1 VKVTLYVEGGGN
13 DSKLLRT
20 LCRRGFKELL
30 AKCGFESKMPQI
42 VACGPR
48 NNAFK
53 LFCTAHAQAQS
64 DEVVLLLVDSEDQ
77 LQNIHEAW
85 AHLKARDQWQPPPE
99 ATDNQVLLMVTCME
113 TWLVTDRQA
122 LQLFYGHCLRESAL
136 PSLHNLE
143 GRTRQAVQ
151 TALARATAKCERN
164 EYQKGAHSF
173 KLLAALTPATLMRH
187 LPSFERM
194 VNLVS
199 HWLNQPERDR

>member
-122 LQLFYGHCLRESAL
+122 LQLFYGQCLRESAL

-151 TALARATAKCERN
+151 TASACHREVRKERVSEGRTLVQASCRAHAGDTHAAPAELRAHGEPAQPLA
-164 EYQKGAHSF
+164 Q
-173 KLLAALTPATLMRH
+173 PA
-187 LPSFERM
+187 
-194 VNLVS
+194 
-199 HWLNQPERDR
+199 

>member
-1 VKVTLYVEGGGN
+1 MKVTLYVEGGGHQ
-13 DSKLLRT
+13 SKELRVRCREGFRKLL
-20 LCRRGFKELL
+20 EN
-30 AKCGFESKMPQI
+30 CGFQGQMPAT
-42 VACGPR
+42 VACGSR
-48 NNAFK
+48 QEAFSA
-53 LFCTAHAQAQS
+53 FRTAHAQAQRN
-64 DEVVLLLVDSEDQ
+64 EVALLLVDSEEPPA
-77 LQNIHEAW
+77 NINATW
-85 AHLKARDQWQPPPE
+85 AHLQARDQWQPPPE

-122 LQLFYGHCLRESAL
+122 LQLFYGQCLRESAL

-151 TALARATAKCERN
+151 KALARATENCERN

-173 KLLAALTPATLMRH
+173 KLLAELTPATLIRH

-194 VNLVS
+194 VNLLS